1 MFYGTF
7 VDQSSVLRLIKLFTV
22 TDLPIHAFFT
32 ICLGL
37 PKFMQF
43 AVCMYVCMYIYLYMY
58 IYIYI
63 YTVYIYIDK
72 MLPKDVRCYY

>member
-1 MFYGTF
+1 MFILFSLQRSARICYLFFGTF
-7 VDQSSVLRLIKLFTV
+7 FGLFNVLRLIKVFIV
-22 TDLPIHAFFT
+22 ADFPIHSYFT

-43 AVCMYVCMYIYLYMY
+43 AVY

-63 YTVYIYIDK
+63 YIYISDQ
-72 MLPKDVRCYY
+72 PVF